1 LPRGEAATAGE
12 GGPGAVAA
20 GEEGVRGALRRPPQ
34 KAPTE
39 GPDQLPHVPISLLA
53 SIALSPFLGGNI
65 IKKLLVPTVIKLL
78 RTIAK
83 RCKAFTPLLA
93 APAALLLSQGEAKA
107 ILNFNIFESGGSVIV
122 RTSGSVALP
131 NSFGAGVNPDAGV
144 WGPTIGQISTG
155 NASPVSNSLLFFK
168 VLGPTSIPGSTNFSP
183 ASSVSGNNTS
193 LGVGPLF
200 QFFLGSQLLALN
212 SPAGGERFSEAV
224 FNGKSL
230 TDFGITTSGLLG
242 TWTLQPAD
250 GSDPYTAN
258 DTINL
263 IAGPSS
269 AAVPGPLPLLGA
281 GAAFGWSRRLR
292 KRIAT
297 PLSTPPQA

>member
-1 LPRGEAATAGE
+1 
-12 GGPGAVAA
+12 
-20 GEEGVRGALRRPPQ
+20 
-34 KAPTE
+34 
-39 GPDQLPHVPISLLA
+39 
-53 SIALSPFLGGNI
+53 
-65 IKKLLVPTVIKLL
+65 
-78 RTIAK
+78 
-83 RCKAFTPLLA
+83 LLA

-107 ILNFNIFESGGSVIV
+107 VLNFNIFESGGNVIV
-122 RTSGSVALP
+122 RTSGSVDLPKSFAALD
-131 NSFGAGVNPDAGV
+131 NSNSGI
-144 WGPTIGQISTG
+144 WGPSLGAVSTG
-155 NASPVSNSLLFFK
+155 QASPVIGSILFFK
-168 VLGPTSIPGSTNFSP
+168 VLGPTSIPGSTVFRP
-183 ASSVSGNNTS
+183 ASSVSGNNTT

-200 QFFLGSQLLALN
+200 QLFIGSQILALN

-250 GSDPYTAN
+250 GTDPYTAN

-263 IAGPSS
+263 IAGSSS

-292 KRIAT
+292 KRIAA

>member
-1 LPRGEAATAGE
+1 
-12 GGPGAVAA
+12 
-20 GEEGVRGALRRPPQ
+20 
-34 KAPTE
+34 
-39 GPDQLPHVPISLLA
+39 
-53 SIALSPFLGGNI
+53 
-65 IKKLLVPTVIKLL
+65 
-78 RTIAK
+78 
-83 RCKAFTPLLA
+83 LLA

-122 RTSGSVALP
+122 RTRGSVALP
-131 NSFGAGVNPDAGV
+131 NSFGAGDSSDVGI
-144 WGPTIGQISTG
+144 WGPSLGIVSTG
-155 NASPVSNSLLFFK
+155 QGSPESNSIFFFK
-168 VLGPTSIPGSTNFSP
+168 VLGTTSIPGSTDFSP
-183 ASSVSGNNTS
+183 ASSVSGNNTT
-193 LGVGPLF
+193 LAVGPLI
-200 QFFLGSQLLALN
+200 QLSLGSQLIALN

-281 GAAFGWSRRLR
+281 GAAFCWSRRLR
-292 KRIAT
+292 KRIAA
-297 PLSTPPQA
+297 PSITPPQS

>member
-1 LPRGEAATAGE
+1 MQ
-12 GGPGAVAA
+12 
-20 GEEGVRGALRRPPQ
+20 LRI
-34 KAPTE
+34 
-39 GPDQLPHVPISLLA
+39 L
-53 SIALSPFLGGNI
+53 
-65 IKKLLVPTVIKLL
+65 
-78 RTIAK
+78 AK
-83 RCKAFTPLLA
+83 RCKPFTPLLA

-131 NSFGAGVNPDAGV
+131 NSFGAGDSGDAGI
-144 WGPTIGQISTG
+144 WGPSVGIVSTG
-155 NASPVSNSLLFFK
+155 QASPVSNSIFFFK
-168 VLGPTSIPGSTNFSP
+168 VLGTTSIPGSTDFVP
-183 ASSVSGNNTS
+183 ASSVSGNNTT
-193 LGVGPLF
+193 LAVGPLF
-200 QFFLGSQLLALN
+200 QSAFGSQILALN

-263 IAGPSS
+263 IAGPPS
-269 AAVPGPLPLLGA
+269 AAVPGPLPLFGTA
-281 GAAFGWSRRLR
+281 AAFGWSRRLR